1 MSVVTA
7 KNSKFSGRKSVKLS
21 ELADESILVLSESVA
36 PIVYME
42 IIDLF
47 RTFHITPKISN
58 SFDDLVSIYVSSSSG
73 IGVSVIPT
81 SVAAYTSDE
90 YTDSYLIDDADTS
103 IAYVMAW
110 GKNISNPAAKLFM
123 EAVQKY
129 AKGDVLPLL
138 YVSQT
143 KTDKEK
149 NITDACFVE
158 RILPEGRAE
167 LVQTILLDNH
177 NDYYG
182 WAVQWAVDKKRKR
195 LIGFGN
201 TIDNNNPK
209 NNFRIMVFKLPTLKQ
224 GKTVVLKK
232 EDIIENYLIQD
243 YDMSYP
249 HVQIGQGGVVAGNC
263 LVMPTGVGSSQYPS
277 VIYSWDLKN
286 KKMVSVLNMQSEVP
300 FEFEDCDF
308 FQNKMYI
315 QCNEGA
321 QGRMKIME
329 WKDKK

>member
-1 MSVVTA
+1 MMKKTMIGALVVTLA
-7 KNSKFSGRKSVKLS
+7 LGMGNTVCAQKTKGGVFDLANYTLHDGGVLKKGVNESFQGLAIYKEYMVGLYNAGYASLYKIHPDGTFVRLSTFPLGSNSKYNH
-21 ELADESILVLSESVA
+21 ANVA
-36 PIVYME
+36 N
-42 IIDLF
+42 F
-47 RTFHITPKISN
+47 
-58 SFDDLVSIYVSSSSG
+58 
-73 IGVSVIPT
+73 GV
-81 SVAAYTSDE
+81 E
-90 YTDSYLIDDADTS
+90 
-103 IAYVMAW
+103 
-110 GKNISNPAAKLFM
+110 
-123 EAVQKY
+123 KY

-243 YDMSYP
+243 YDKSYP

-321 QGRMKIME
+321 QGRMKIIE

>member
-1 MSVVTA
+1 MPWAWETQFVRKRPKAGFDLANYTLHDGGGLKKGVNESFQGLAIYKEYMVGLYNAGYASLYKIHPDGTFVRLSTFPLGS
-7 KNSKFSGRKSVKLS
+7 NSKYNH
-21 ELADESILVLSESVA
+21 ANVA
-36 PIVYME
+36 N
-42 IIDLF
+42 F
-47 RTFHITPKISN
+47 
-58 SFDDLVSIYVSSSSG
+58 
-73 IGVSVIPT
+73 GV
-81 SVAAYTSDE
+81 E
-90 YTDSYLIDDADTS
+90 
-103 IAYVMAW
+103 
-110 GKNISNPAAKLFM
+110 
-123 EAVQKY
+123 KY

-243 YDMSYP
+243 YDKSYP

>member
-1 MSVVTA
+1 MMKKTMIGALVVTLA
-7 KNSKFSGRKSVKLS
+7 LGMGNTVCAQKTKGWVFDLANYTLHDGGVLEKAVNESFQGMAIYKEYMVGLYNAGFASLYKIHPDGTFVRLSTFPLGSNSKYNH
-21 ELADESILVLSESVA
+21 ANVA
-36 PIVYME
+36 N
-42 IIDLF
+42 F
-47 RTFHITPKISN
+47 
-58 SFDDLVSIYVSSSSG
+58 
-73 IGVSVIPT
+73 GV
-81 SVAAYTSDE
+81 E
-90 YTDSYLIDDADTS
+90 
-103 IAYVMAW
+103 
-110 GKNISNPAAKLFM
+110 
-123 EAVQKY
+123 KY

-177 NDYYG
+177 DDYYG

-243 YDMSYP
+243 YDKSYP

>member
-1 MSVVTA
+1 MVGLYNAGYASLYKIHPDGTFVRLSTFPLGS
-7 KNSKFSGRKSVKLS
+7 NSKYNH
-21 ELADESILVLSESVA
+21 ANVA
-36 PIVYME
+36 N
-42 IIDLF
+42 F
-47 RTFHITPKISN
+47 
-58 SFDDLVSIYVSSSSG
+58 
-73 IGVSVIPT
+73 GV
-81 SVAAYTSDE
+81 E
-90 YTDSYLIDDADTS
+90 
-103 IAYVMAW
+103 
-110 GKNISNPAAKLFM
+110 
-123 EAVQKY
+123 KY

-243 YDMSYP
+243 YDKSYP

-286 KKMVSVLNMQSEVP
+286 RKMVSVLNMQSEVP

>member
-1 MSVVTA
+1 MMKKTMIGALVVTLA
-7 KNSKFSGRKSVKLS
+7 LGMGNTVCAQKTKGGVFDLANYTLHDGGVLKKSVNESFQGLAIYKEYMVGLYNAGYASLYKIHPDGTFVRLSTFPLGSNSKYNH
-21 ELADESILVLSESVA
+21 ANVA
-36 PIVYME
+36 N
-42 IIDLF
+42 F
-47 RTFHITPKISN
+47 
-58 SFDDLVSIYVSSSSG
+58 
-73 IGVSVIPT
+73 GV
-81 SVAAYTSDE
+81 E
-90 YTDSYLIDDADTS
+90 
-103 IAYVMAW
+103 
-110 GKNISNPAAKLFM
+110 
-123 EAVQKY
+123 KY

-243 YDMSYP
+243 YDKSYP

-315 QCNEGA
+315 QCNEGV